1 MKKLFCLGLASV
13 IPLTSIP
20 CFNLHRTISAIE
32 TTALIS
38 NLYSSVKIVED
49 KLTSKNELVEVNLQI
64 PVLQGLSDLKLQKK
78 INSMFKTDILS
89 FKNEIEEMAKE
100 YSEQAEE
107 HGIPTIP
114 YTAVTTYKVTCIK
127 GDLLSLY
134 IDYYQYTGGAHGITF
149 RKAYNIDL
157 TNGNKLTL
165 KDLFKEGTLYKDI
178 INDEINKQIEKNK
191 EMYFPSSFKGISNEQ
206 DFYIDG
212 KNLVIFF
219 QVYELAPYAF
229 GIPEFKIPLDKFKM

>member
-165 KDLFKEGTLYKDI
+165 KASPT
-178 INDEINKQIEKNK
+178 NKIFILMEKT
-191 EMYFPSSFKGISNEQ
+191 
-206 DFYIDG
+206 
-212 KNLVIFF
+212 
-219 QVYELAPYAF
+219 
-229 GIPEFKIPLDKFKM
+229 